1 MKSVKSF
8 LVIFLCFLFVV
19 MSWLSGAILS
29 RKYTKKALTVKANV
43 CCMAVKAQKVV
54 QKYKKTVYPTLPRV
68 DFFLIFVKIA
78 TNLIFFIANNGFLPL
93 VFCGGRD
100 AG

>member
-1 MKSVKSF
+1 
-8 LVIFLCFLFVV
+8 

-54 QKYKKTVYPTLPRV
+54 QKYKKTIYPTLPQG

-93 VFCGGRD
+93 VFCGGRARGSMNGPFRDGRNGRD

>member
-1 MKSVKSF
+1 MS
-8 LVIFLCFLFVV
+8 LFN
-19 MSWLSGAILS
+19 GAILS

-54 QKYKKTVYPTLPRV
+54 QNYKKTIYPTLLQG